1 MQILLSP
8 SKNMVAT
15 PKFRPPFT
23 TRPRFQREAER
34 CALQMSELSVE
45 ELARTLQ
52 TNPQLAALN
61 KQRYHDFLD
70 PEPRAAAVL
79 SYTGMT
85 YRHLRPEAFSPAEMD
100 YAQTH
105 LYITSFLYGL
115 TRPLD
120 EIKNYRMEGNVVLP
134 DHDGQT
140 MFRFW
145 RSRLTDLLLEAV
157 GADDGVLVNLASAE
171 MKQLFDW
178 RRVARE
184 VRVVT
189 PEFLVDKGDKLKNI
203 VVYTKMMRGAVA
215 RQIIVE
221 QPAKPEA
228 LHGFTY
234 EGYTFRPELSKGDLW
249 TWVLG

>member
-15 PKFRPPFT
+15 PDFRPPFT

-85 YRHLRPEAFSPAEMD
+85 YRHLRPEAFSRAEMD

-120 EIKNYRMEGNVVLP
+120 
-134 DHDGQT
+134 
-140 MFRFW
+140 
-145 RSRLTDLLLEAV
+145 
-157 GADDGVLVNLASAE
+157 
-171 MKQLFDW
+171 
-178 RRVARE
+178 
-184 VRVVT
+184 
-189 PEFLVDKGDKLKNI
+189 
-203 VVYTKMMRGAVA
+203 
-215 RQIIVE
+215 
-221 QPAKPEA
+221 
-228 LHGFTY
+228 
-234 EGYTFRPELSKGDLW
+234 
-249 TWVLG
+249 

>member
-8 SKNMVAT
+8 SKNMVAK
-15 PKFRPPFT
+15 PEFRPPFT

-85 YRHLRPEAFSPAEMD
+85 YRHLRPEAFSTAEMD

-157 GADDGVLVNLASAE
+157 GADDGGDGPG
-171 MKQLFDW
+171 FDGQ
-178 RRVARE
+178 VE
-184 VRVVT
+184 V
-189 PEFLVDKGDKLKNI
+189 VDD
-203 VVYTKMMRGAVA
+203 GAVA
-215 RQIIVE
+215 VGE
-221 QPAKPEA
+221 PESD
-228 LHGFTY
+228 GC
-234 EGYTFRPELSKGDLW
+234 EGMVRGHWVSGGQFRRCRLERMRR
-249 TWVLG
+249 